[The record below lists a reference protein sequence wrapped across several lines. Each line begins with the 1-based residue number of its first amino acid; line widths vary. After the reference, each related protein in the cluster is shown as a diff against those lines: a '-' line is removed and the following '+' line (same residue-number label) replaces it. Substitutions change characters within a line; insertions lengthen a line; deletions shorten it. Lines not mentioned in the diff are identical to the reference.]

1 MKHYESMNQTDRAAA
16 VAVDVRDA
24 LPFPFSEQSRTLR
37 MMRRM
42 FRESQPDIDD
52 SEFPLPNVSP
62 ELFDIMRGLVLFDT
76 DDMTIFHGGRL
87 DLGKD
92 VPGKHWLLPAIVHS
106 GDQSVPL
113 HVVMSNIDFLHPDDD
128 LSVYRDA
135 DFKVSL
141 ATETEIKLL
150 AMKPEELELHDA
162 LSKGFVGK
170 QIMVRPVTMGNLA
183 FPYIQTPKDLATP
196 AAVRGAI
203 IKFAAFF
210 GLGEQARQKVPS
222 DLRPIYDEIKP
233 TILDLHHFSISK
245 PLSIQHNGNDNIL
258 VYNVYPKGDVWRMY
272 QIMTRLPLEELEK
285 LPNPTMR
292 LDSACDNGMLFHDK
306 GCDCHEQLLHA
317 LDLAKQE
324 GGFVLHAPTHDGRGY
339 GTALKMETEL
349 LKQGRRS
356 AIYHTN
362 DTQWDTKAAAKLL
375 YGNAQWDIRTFYA
388 PGLLLSELGFRNVS
402 VVTDNAQK
410 IHEMKM
416 GAKGNVAI
424 KRISTGTSESHQDDE
439 LSVHLNS
446 KHNDARYFQDNISQ

>member
-1 MKHYESMNQTDRAAA
+1 
-16 VAVDVRDA
+16 
-24 LPFPFSEQSRTLR
+24 
-37 MMRRM
+37 
-42 FRESQPDIDD
+42 
-52 SEFPLPNVSP
+52 
-62 ELFDIMRGLVLFDT
+62 
-76 DDMTIFHGGRL
+76 
-87 DLGKD
+87 
-92 VPGKHWLLPAIVHS
+92 
-106 GDQSVPL
+106 
-113 HVVMSNIDFLHPDDD
+113 